1 MSVTPEKLPQRTRI
15 LIKDVLFQ
23 EKYRLSHTQ
32 LDIMA
37 YIVNALT
44 WATKVGS
51 FLAIRN
57 TKFQ

>member
-44 WATKVGS
+44 LATKVGS